1 MAITLKKWTK
11 IATQSQHTSMTM
23 RDIAALIRVSIVSRN
38 INQQNK
44 FGTVSP
50 KKKNKCECKR
60 KTKPQTD
67 T

>member
-1 MAITLKKWTK
+1 
-11 IATQSQHTSMTM
+11 MTM
-23 RDIAALIRVSIVSRN
+23 RDIAALVGAGKSIVSRN
-38 INQQNK
+38 RNQQNK